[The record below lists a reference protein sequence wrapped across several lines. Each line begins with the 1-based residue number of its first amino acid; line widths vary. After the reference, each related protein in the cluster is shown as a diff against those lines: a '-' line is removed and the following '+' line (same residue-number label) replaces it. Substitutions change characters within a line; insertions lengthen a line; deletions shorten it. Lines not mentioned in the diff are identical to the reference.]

1 MLVSHGWLLQM
12 QAFMTSLAVQLLRLC
27 FQVFD
32 PWSGELTFHM
42 GVPYVPGIAK
52 NKLQVFKL
60 NF

>member
-1 MLVSHGWLLQM
+1 M

-32 PWSGELTFHM
+32 PWSAELTFHM
-42 GVPYVPGIAK
+42 GVPYVRGIAK

>member
-32 PWSGELTFHM
+32 PWSGELTVHM
-42 GVPYVPGIAK
+42 GITYAGGIGK
-52 NKLQVFKL
+52 NKETAGF
-60 NF
+60 